1 MKPEPLTNEKINIK
15 EIMKQYRYLTSVR
28 RQIDFRDGFN
38 HALSLIES
46 AVQWL
51 LKEIE
56 KEINQ
61 WEHLNDEYVEGLKFA
76 YNKIKKAFE
85 GVIEE

>member
-1 MKPEPLTNEKINIK
+1 MKIKKPEPLTKEKII
-15 EIMKQYRYLTSVR
+15 
-28 RQIDFRDGFN
+28 
-38 HALSLIES
+38 HARILGEVGIAKVTKIEDDKS

-76 YNKIKKAFE
+76 YNKIKKAFSE
-85 GVIEE
+85 VVKE